1 MTGGWVEKEHKH
13 CHLIIG
19 TENTN
24 LYFSDIRK
32 FGKHSIGMASTIN
45 EGVKKFDFKFVIRQG
60 CTLRLPKK
68 SKISIKKNI
77 CCVLLDQ
84 HLFPG

>member
-45 EGVKKFDFKFVIRQG
+45 EGVKKFDFLNSLYDKAAHLDYLKVRLASKKTFV
-60 CTLRLPKK
+60 
-68 SKISIKKNI
+68 
-77 CCVLLDQ
+77 VY
-84 HLFPG
+84 F